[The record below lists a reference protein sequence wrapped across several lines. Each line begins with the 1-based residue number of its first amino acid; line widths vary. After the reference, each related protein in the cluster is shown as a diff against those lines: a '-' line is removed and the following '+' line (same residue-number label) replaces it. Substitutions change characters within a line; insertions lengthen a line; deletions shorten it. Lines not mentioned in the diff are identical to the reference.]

1 MVITICI
8 GSSCQLKG
16 SRNVIQGLQ
25 KKIQENNLGS
35 QIELNGSFCTGE
47 CEKGVCVKIDEEL
60 FSVSPE
66 TVDTFFTDEV
76 LRRVI

>member
-1 MVITICI
+1 MVITICL
-8 GSSCQLKG
+8 GSSCHLKG